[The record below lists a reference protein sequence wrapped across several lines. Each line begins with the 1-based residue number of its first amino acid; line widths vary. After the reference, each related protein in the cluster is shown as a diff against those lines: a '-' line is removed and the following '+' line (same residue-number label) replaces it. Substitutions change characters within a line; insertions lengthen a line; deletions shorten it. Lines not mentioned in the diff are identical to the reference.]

1 LGEHPL
7 LSIAI
12 PVFNGAGEISRTLRA
27 LGGLKDAS
35 VEVLISD
42 NASEDGTVQEVETF
56 TAGSLISMKIYK
68 QQSNLGFRGNLKFL
82 TSMANGDFIWF
93 LGAGDSVSAYDVIK
107 VLENIALNSETS
119 NFVLRGEI
127 AGQKV
132 PAISGIGSTNLD
144 LEPFDDAVSC
154 NIIKRTL
161 VLELPE
167 VGTGNSWPHIEAALL
182 GHSRDCKVIRDDA
195 ISIIIFPNKS
205 GWWYQSPLAWQIYL
219 DKVWLI
225 AVFQR
230 VNGTSSWS
238 SNLLHKMRGSQFG
251 LMIFETRKND
261 VGFSSKDLTYARY
274 CGIALHYALAARV
287 ANFVPAALF
296 RASSTIRRKLGHQ
309 GLLAQ

>member
-1 LGEHPL
+1 MGEHPL

-27 LGGLKDAS
+27 FGGLKDAR

-261 VGFSSKDLTYARY
+261 VGFSQKDLTYARY

>member
-1 LGEHPL
+1 
-7 LSIAI
+7 
-12 PVFNGAGEISRTLRA
+12 
-27 LGGLKDAS
+27 
-35 VEVLISD
+35 
-42 NASEDGTVQEVETF
+42 
-56 TAGSLISMKIYK
+56 
-68 QQSNLGFRGNLKFL
+68 
-82 TSMANGDFIWF
+82 
-93 LGAGDSVSAYDVIK
+93 
-107 VLENIALNSETS
+107 
-119 NFVLRGEI
+119 
-127 AGQKV
+127 
-132 PAISGIGSTNLD
+132 
-144 LEPFDDAVSC
+144 
-154 NIIKRTL
+154 
-161 VLELPE
+161 
-167 VGTGNSWPHIEAALL
+167 
-182 GHSRDCKVIRDDA
+182 
-195 ISIIIFPNKS
+195 
-205 GWWYQSPLAWQIYL
+205 L